1 MKILV
6 IQQKMIG
13 DVLLSTL
20 ICKNLK
26 VWNPNATVDFVAN
39 QHTLA
44 VLQNNPYID
53 NIIVFKDTF
62 KKDKWGLI
70 KFLWNCRKKKYDYII
85 DAYGKMESL
94 LITKFTPAKTKI
106 GYLKSYN
113 GWVYN
118 KPVKRLKRPY
128 GKLQLSIQHRLQL
141 LAPVMGNSA
150 SITDFEIHLTQQEK
164 KEIAKKFEQTIEG
177 NKTPIMIAAMGSG
190 KNKTYPIEH
199 LAPLIDLAYETTN
212 APLILN
218 YMPNQK
224 KEINKLT
231 RLLKPMT
238 KKAIQEDLTPNSLR
252 DYMVTVSHC
261 KAVIGNE
268 GGAINIAKGLS
279 KPTFAIFS
287 PNIDPS
293 GWHTEVKNKTMA
305 VHLNDYFPEAVN
317 FESGGKIQKD
327 SEKIE
332 TLYLKLNPDLFREKW
347 VEFLEGLV

>member
-177 NKTPIMIAAMGSG
+177 NKTPIMIAVMGSG

-199 LAPLIDLAYETTN
+199 LAPLIDLSYETTN

-224 KEINKLT
+224 KEI
-231 RLLKPMT
+231 
-238 KKAIQEDLTPNSLR
+238 
-252 DYMVTVSHC
+252 
-261 KAVIGNE
+261 
-268 GGAINIAKGLS
+268 
-279 KPTFAIFS
+279 
-287 PNIDPS
+287 
-293 GWHTEVKNKTMA
+293 
-305 VHLNDYFPEAVN
+305 
-317 FESGGKIQKD
+317 KD
-327 SEKIE
+327 
-332 TLYLKLNPDLFREKW
+332 LKLKFT
-347 VEFLEGLV
+347 